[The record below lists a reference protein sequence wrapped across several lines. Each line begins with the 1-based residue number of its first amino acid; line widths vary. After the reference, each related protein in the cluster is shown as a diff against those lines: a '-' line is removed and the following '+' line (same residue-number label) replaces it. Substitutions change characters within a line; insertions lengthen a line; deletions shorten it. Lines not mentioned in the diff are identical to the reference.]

1 MEKKWKLLGLV
12 AVTIGAI
19 MVMVYLWESKG
30 PLPSRDEING
40 TVNELATAL
49 HQGQPLL
56 EAIKSAVNRATNPR
70 LKKAWEDVLNQVAQ
84 GRSLSRAMSAHRD
97 VFPENLI
104 NSVLQGELNGN
115 LDIALMRYIQH

>member
-12 AVTIGAI
+12 AVTVGAI
-19 MVMVYLWESKG
+19 VVMVYLWESKG
-30 PLPSRDEING
+30 LLPSRDEING

-56 EAIKSAVNRATNPR
+56 EAIKRAVSRATNPR

-104 NSVLQGELNGN
+104 NSILQGELNGN
-115 LDIALMRYIQH
+115 LDIALMRYISQ

>member
-1 MEKKWKLLGLV
+1 MEKKWKLIGLV
-12 AVTIGAI
+12 AVTVGAI
-19 MVMVYLWESKG
+19 VVMVYLWESKG

-49 HQGQPLL
+49 HQGQPLP
-56 EAIKSAVNRATNPR
+56 EAIKRAVNRAANPR

-115 LDIALMRYIQH
+115 LDIALMRYISQ